1 MFNRFVH
8 VHKNKHV
15 FGSFVFG
22 VLTGSLTCSSG
33 FWSNYWDSIDIES
46 KKRIAYK

>member
-22 VLTGSLTCSSG
+22 VLTGSCSSG